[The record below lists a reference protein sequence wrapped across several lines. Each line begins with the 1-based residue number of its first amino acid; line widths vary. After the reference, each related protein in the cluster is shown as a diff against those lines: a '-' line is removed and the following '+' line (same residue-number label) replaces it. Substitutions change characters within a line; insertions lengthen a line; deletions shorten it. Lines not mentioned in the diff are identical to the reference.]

1 MNLTLQLLAALDR
14 VHPHLAREEI
24 LTLEVNA
31 WLPRPASLTEVRR
44 ALRQFERE
52 GWAVT
57 ARSHAGHH
65 LWKITAAGRA
75 VLAEMELGA

>member
-1 MNLTLQLLAALDR
+1 MNLTLLLLAALDR
-14 VHPHLAREEI
+14 VHPHLAREEV
-24 LTLEVNA
+24 LALEVNA

-57 ARSHAGHH
+57 ARAPAGHQ

-75 VLAEMELGA
+75 ALAEMELGA